1 VYELDEHQGESIM
14 SVEKT
19 RNYRATFVL
28 DTRGVET
35 PLEELADSYRTLIAG
50 LTGGEVILLD
60 DQENRA
66 LARPARTGLDTA
78 WILAFEFSG
87 SPQAP
92 AQLQEKVRLD
102 RKVNRVMVELRE
114 AASAPA

>member
-1 VYELDEHQGESIM
+1 M
-14 SVEKT
+14 TVEKT

-35 PLEELADSYRTLIAG
+35 SLEELAEAYRTLIAS
-50 LTGGEVILLD
+50 LTGGEVTFLE

-78 WILAFEFSG
+78 WILSFDFAG

-92 AQLQEKVRLD
+92 SQLQEKVRLD
-102 RKVNRVMVELRE
+102 RKVNRVMVEQRE
-114 AASAPA
+114 AAAAAS

>member
-1 VYELDEHQGESIM
+1 M

-35 PLEELADSYRTLIAG
+35 PLEELAENYRGLIAG
-50 LTGGEVILLD
+50 LTGGEVTLLE

-66 LARPARTGLDTA
+66 LARPARTGLDSA
-78 WILAFEFSG
+78 WILAFDFAG
-87 SPQAP
+87 SPSAP

-102 RKVNRVMVELRE
+102 RKVNRVMVEQGVT
-114 AASAPA
+114 AGASA